1 MNEQKNLSAIK
12 EHLYQTLIS
21 AKKIIRTSLIQAKA
35 IHDFYTC
42 TISVSQAEGGYYVE
56 FEYEAESPFLKFN
69 VNKVF
74 IGLTKENDTFKD
86 VEILNKWEKLLNNIF
101 ESTVGTNINNNKV
114 NCEKLP
120 IDEKFFRELLN
131 STVHVEKLKSYPGM
145 EGYFIKH
152 YINLNKIQGYLK
164 IKERTLEF
172 IGSNEDGALV
182 EMNLYFPNDR
192 IEYWKGVIS
201 HFKENVAKG
210 FTMTS
215 NHYQDTIDAYK
226 ERFYEYL
233 TRESSSITEVEPLRF
248 KVEGGYHDSN
258 FILTKKEDSYYIDF
272 NFYSNGRGEAYNTYE
287 RDELLDCPVNQ
298 FLVGKEK
305 ENGDPEDPHIYEQW
319 MNLINILTSST
330 TGD

>member
-21 AKKIIRTSLIQAKA
+21 AKKIIRTSLLQAKA

-192 IEYWKGVIS
+192 IEYWKELVS
-201 HFKENVAKG
+201 
-210 FTMTS
+210 
-215 NHYQDTIDAYK
+215 
-226 ERFYEYL
+226 RFQ
-233 TRESSSITEVEPLRF
+233 
-248 KVEGGYHDSN
+248 
-258 FILTKKEDSYYIDF
+258 KKQVC
-272 NFYSNGRGEAYNTYE
+272 
-287 RDELLDCPVNQ
+287 L
-298 FLVGKEK
+298 
-305 ENGDPEDPHIYEQW
+305 PED
-319 MNLINILTSST
+319 
-330 TGD
+330 